1 MGGVRRLVLLGLA
14 CALGSPATAL
24 AQGAFA
30 GVVRDTSG
38 AVLPGVSVEARSPA
52 LIEGAR
58 SVVTDGSGQYRVV
71 DLRPGTYTLT
81 FTLTGFS
88 TVRREGLELAGAR
101 VVNVDAQLA
110 IGGVQENVTVTGETP
125 VVDIQSSQKQQ
136 VMDAEIIAA
145 LPAGRSHY
153 DLAALLPG
161 LNGVQFGRAGW
172 QDVGGTNNLQIAA
185 MSIHGGSFL
194 DTKVAINGLSSRNLL
209 SSAWASN
216 FIADTGTAAEWTISY
231 AGQGA
236 EANSSGVTFDM
247 IPKEGG
253 NRFSGS
259 VFATGA
265 NENFQASNFTPELAA
280 QGLRAAG
287 GLYRMYDINP
297 SGGGPIV
304 TNKLWFYVS
313 GRWQTNQFY
322 IPGSVGNANAG
333 DPSKWLWAPDDSLR
347 GKFNTTQNS
356 ASMRFTYQ
364 ANPVH
369 KFSFSH
375 EPQGRHWID
384 ARAET
389 SPEAFTDYQFH
400 IQRFTT
406 ASWTA
411 PLTSKLLASV
421 KWADHGEG
429 FGDRIPDEA
438 PYDTLITVHEQGGQF
453 IQPIHY
459 RGRGHGG
466 NQAVPPGYNEAPH
479 IQQYQASLSYVT
491 GSHNLKFGIQNE
503 FGQIDLFSQTVPA
516 NVDYYFVN
524 GVPNQVRQWALP
536 IHTANKLSAE
546 MGIYAQDSWT
556 LKRATI
562 NLGLRFDYYANSFP
576 EQTLGPGLLVPN
588 RNLTF
593 APAEFYSMKDLTPRV
608 GIAYDLFG
616 NGKTALKAHW
626 GKYVGGL
633 AAGTGNPVGNLSTNA
648 TRTWTDANGNFAVDC
663 DLKVA
668 GAQDF
673 RGTGGDFCGPNPNAL
688 FGLSTPSTEWDPD
701 AYKGWGNR
709 AWNQTFSAG
718 VQHEI
723 AQRMSVD
730 VSYFRRWAGNF
741 QVTDNRAVASSD
753 YTKYSVT
760 APGSFPGVPLP
771 LPDDAAGRTT
781 NGFYDLNVN
790 KVGQVNNL
798 ITLARKFGDQQEK
811 WQGVDIT
818 LNARLQNGLT
828 VQGGLATGKQVT
840 DNCEIRAALPES
852 TIVFGAPTPDD
863 YCRVEQPFLTQVK
876 FLGTYLIPKVD
887 VQFAA
892 TFQNNPGAN
901 ITANFFVPAANI
913 TGLGRPLSSG
923 APTVFYNL
931 LAPNTLYGPRTTQLD
946 LRMSKI
952 FRMRTSRVSVN
963 FDLANL
969 LNRNDVLGLSGT
981 YGAAWQTPTAI
992 LDPRLF
998 KLGVQFD
1005 F

>member
-1 MGGVRRLVLLGLA
+1 MTCAVRLSLLGLA
-14 CALGSPATAL
+14 CALAAPVTAF

-30 GVVRDTSG
+30 GVVKDTSG
-38 AVLPGVSVEARSPA
+38 AILPGVTVEARSPA
-52 LIEGAR
+52 LIEGSR
-58 SVVTDGSGQYRVV
+58 SVVTDGAGQYRIV
-71 DLRPGTYTLT
+71 DLRPGTYTLS
-81 FTLTGFS
+81 FSLQGFS
-88 TVRREGLELAGAR
+88 TVRREGLELTGSR
-101 VVNVDAQLA
+101 VVNVDGQMVV
-110 IGGVQENVTVTGETP
+110 GGLQETVTVTGETP
-125 VVDIQSSQKQQ
+125 VVDIQSSQREQ
-136 VMDAEIIAA
+136 VMSDELIAA

-194 DTKVAINGLSSRNLL
+194 DTKVAVNGLSSRNLL
-209 SSAWASN
+209 SSSWASN

-253 NRFSGS
+253 NRFSGAI
-259 VFATGA
+259 FATGA
-265 NENFQASNFTPELAA
+265 NEDFQASNYTPELAA

-287 GLYRMYDINP
+287 GLYRMYDVNP
-297 SGGGPIV
+297 SGGGPIL
-304 TNKLWFYVS
+304 TNKLWFYAS

-333 DPSKWLWAPDDSLR
+333 DASKWLWAPDDGTR

-356 ASMRFTYQ
+356 GSVRLTYQ
-364 ANPVH
+364 ASPVH
-369 KFSFSH
+369 KFWFSH
-375 EPQGRHWID
+375 EPQSRHWID

-400 IQRFTT
+400 IQRFTS
-406 ASWTA
+406 AGWTA

-429 FGDRIPDEA
+429 FGDRIPEDA
-438 PYDTLITVHEQGGQF
+438 PYNTLIVVHEEGGQF
-453 IQPIHY
+453 VQPIHY

-466 NQAVPPGYNEAPH
+466 NQAVAPGYNESPH
-479 IQQYQASLSYVT
+479 IQQIQASLSYVT
-491 GSHNLKFGIQNE
+491 GSHNMKFGFQNE

-516 NVDYYFVN
+516 SVDYYFVN
-524 GVPNQVRQWALP
+524 GVPDRVRQWATP

-546 MGIYAQDSWT
+546 MGIYAQDAWT
-556 LKRATI
+556 LKRATV
-562 NLGLRFDYYANSFP
+562 NLGLRFDYFANSFP
-576 EQTLGPGLLVPN
+576 EQQLGPGLFVPA
-588 RNLTF
+588 RNITF
-593 APAEFYSMKDLTPRV
+593 APTDFYSLKDLTPRV
-608 GIAYDLFG
+608 GVVYDLLG

-633 AAGTGNPVGNLSTNA
+633 SAGTGNPVGNLSTSA
-648 TRTWTDANGNFAVDC
+648 TRTWADVNRNFNVDC
-663 DLKVA
+663 DLLNVA
-668 GAQDF
+668 AQDLTA
-673 RGTGGDFCGPNPNAL
+673 TGGDRCGANPNAN
-688 FGLSTPSTEWDPD
+688 FGLSTPSTAQDPD
-701 AYKGWGNR
+701 VYTGWGNR
-709 AWNQTFSAG
+709 PWNQTFSVG
-718 VQHEI
+718 VQHEVATRI
-723 AQRMSVD
+723 SVD

-741 QVTDNRAVASSD
+741 TVTDNRAVSSSD
-753 YTKYSVT
+753 FTRYSVA
-760 APGSFPGVPLP
+760 APSTFPGATIP

-781 NGFYDLNVN
+781 NGFYDVNPN
-790 KVGQVNNL
+790 KVGQVSNL
-798 ITLARKFGDQQEK
+798 VTLARKFGDQQEK
-811 WQGVDIT
+811 WQGVDVT
-818 LNARLQNGLT
+818 MNARLANGLT
-828 VQGGLATGKQVT
+828 VQGGMATGKQVT

-852 TIVFGAPTPDD
+852 TIVFGSPTPDD
-863 YCRVEQPFLTQVK
+863 YCRVEQGLQTQLK
-876 FLGTYLIPKVD
+876 FLGTYLIPKID

-892 TFQNNPGAN
+892 TFQNNPGPSIAAN
-901 ITANFFVPAANI
+901 YFVPAANI
-913 TGLGRPLSSG
+913 VGLGRPLSSG

-931 LAPNTLYGPRTTQLD
+931 LYPSTLYGERTTQLD

-952 FRMRTSRVSVN
+952 FRMGTSRVSVN

-969 LNRNDVLGLSGT
+969 LNRNDILGVT
-981 YGAAWQTPTAI
+981 TNYGAAWQTPTAI